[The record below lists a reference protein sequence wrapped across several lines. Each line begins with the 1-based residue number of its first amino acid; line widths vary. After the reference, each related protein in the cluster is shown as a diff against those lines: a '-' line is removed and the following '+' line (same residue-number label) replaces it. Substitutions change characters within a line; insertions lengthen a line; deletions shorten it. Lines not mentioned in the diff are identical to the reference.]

1 VSERSER
8 TTRAERG
15 VGVPASERARGFRG
29 TKSPGQVR
37 IVGILGQLLSSY
49 LLIWA
54 PGTFAME
61 ALTVMPSIGVR
72 GPVAWIELAVHG
84 VVAIACAAGGRMLR
98 IESPAGPAVAAA
110 GVAARAAISLQSLF
124 WTALPRD
131 IAPGTRLPLVL
142 LTCANAVFW
151 LIVIRL
157 LPKGSD
163 PGLTPV

>member
-1 VSERSER
+1 MASGFSRKG
-8 TTRAERG
+8 TTLR
-15 VGVPASERARGFRG
+15 
-29 TKSPGQVR
+29 
-37 IVGILGQLLSSY
+37 ILGQLLSSY

-84 VVAIACAAGGRMLR
+84 IVAVACAAGGRMLR
-98 IESPAGPAVAAA
+98 IDSPAGPAVAAA
-110 GVAARAAISLQSLF
+110 GVAARAVISLQSLF

-131 IAPGTRLPLVL
+131 VSPGTGLPLAL
-142 LTCANAVFW
+142 LTCVNAIFW
-151 LIVIRL
+151 LVVIRFL
-157 LPKGSD
+157 RRGSG